1 MVLTLG
7 LLVRGFFISRKP
19 QHRANPRNLCGI
31 RITYNLKCAQQNLLN
46 VRSKS
51 PAHALRKLVWQLPH
65 NIRVGT
71 TGEKI
76 FNKVL
81 TKKDKI
87 NLFRNTNRF
96 IFVFNYKGI

>member
-19 QHRANPRNLCGI
+19 QHRADPRNLCGI

-51 PAHALRKLVWQLPH
+51 PAHALRKLDWQLPH
-65 NIRVGT
+65 NIFGEQPGHLVLQMPEHIQDYSPSRVK
-71 TGEKI
+71 KI
-76 FNKVL
+76 
-81 TKKDKI
+81 I
-87 NLFRNTNRF
+87 
-96 IFVFNYKGI
+96 